1 MTYMDQE
8 RQQQVC
14 DDVFRLLDTV
24 KAVTFQL
31 AEAHGL
37 TRMQLFVLY
46 LLERQGEAA
55 MGQVA
60 GSLHCDASNVT
71 GIVDRLV
78 AGGLVSR
85 QELASDRR
93 TKTLQL
99 TAKGKKAIAAL
110 KAELPI
116 RLGCDKLS
124 SQDAAALHSIT
135 GKLSG

>member
-1 MTYMDQE
+1 MTHMDRE
-8 RQQQVC
+8 HQQQVC
-14 DDVFRLLDTV
+14 DDILRLLDKV

-37 TRMQLFVLY
+37 TRMQLFVLH
-46 LLERQGEAA
+46 LLERQGDAA

-60 GSLHCDASNVT
+60 CALHCDASNVT

-78 AGGLVSR
+78 ASGLVSR

-99 TAKGKKAIAAL
+99 TPKGKKIIAAL
-110 KAELPI
+110 NAELPA
-116 RLGCDKLS
+116 RLGCDTLS
-124 SQDAAALHSIT
+124 TKDAAALHRIA
-135 GKLSG
+135 KKVSG